1 MSYIPPSNGT
11 AVRAAGLGAGAGQA
25 AEVAL
30 VRVVC
35 AVDAAV
41 AELGDGQARR
51 VVSEARK
58 SWVRFEESP
67 FSITQYSTHDTP
79 RGEYR

>member
-1 MSYIPPSNGT
+1 M
-11 AVRAAGLGAGAGQA
+11 RAAGLGAGAGQA

-51 VVSEARK
+51 VVPARK
-58 SWVRFEESP
+58 LVAEAGDGALAQRRRLVRVVP
-67 FSITQYSTHDTP
+67 RAAVGLAVADPPNDTT
-79 RGEYR
+79 